1 MRTNMSYGYS
11 QRLIEAIHSADP
23 KLLNVALGRLCLKL
37 DIPVNDVAQDLG
49 VSRATVYNW
58 FWGISKPDPKRSVRI
73 SEYIYA
79 LKNSK

>member
-1 MRTNMSYGYS
+1 MSYGYS

-23 KLLNVALGRLCLKL
+23 KLLSVALGRLCLKF
-37 DIPVNDVAQDLG
+37 DIPVNDVAQALG

-73 SEYIYA
+73 AEYISK
-79 LKNSK
+79 LKKSK